1 MTWQLTARWNPWKS
15 RLRHSVSNR
24 GFSKFEVYSVSH
36 SHCHSHPHPHT
47 RTLSNQSTLSAT
59 HSHRLLPC
67 AFAPPVVDSS
77 ATPGALTLTATH
89 THTHTLSLSNQ
100 STLSATHSHRHSQRQ
115 TKPEHSKPR
124 TLEQMAVR
132 WGHGKSA
139 RWSSLV
145 SENQKKKGESLW
157 KFVYLFIFFWFLFWM
172 AGFNFG
178 VEKI

>member
-24 GFSKFEVYSVSH
+24 GFSNFEVYSVSH
-36 SHCHSHPHPHT
+36 SHCNSHPHPHT

-132 WGHGKSA
+132 WDPSVCTLKFF
-139 RWSSLV
+139 
-145 SENQKKKGESLW
+145 SLW
-157 KFVYLFIFFWFLFWM
+157 KPKKKRWVLVKVCLFIYFFLVFVLN
-172 AGFNFG
+172 GRL
-178 VEKI
+178 

>member
-36 SHCHSHPHPHT
+36 SHCNSHPHPHT

-100 STLSATHSHRHSQRQ
+100 KISATHPHRHSQRQ
-115 TKPEHSKPR
+115 TKPEQSKPR
-124 TLEQMAVR
+124 SLEQMAVR

>member
-100 STLSATHSHRHSQRQ
+100 STLTV
-115 TKPEHSKPR
+115 TIKK
-124 TLEQMAVR
+124 
-132 WGHGKSA
+132 
-139 RWSSLV
+139 V
-145 SENQKKKGESLW
+145 SPCESL
-157 KFVYLFIFFWFLFWM
+157 FIYLFIF
-172 AGFNFG
+172 GFCFEWQALILASKRFNSYAF
-178 VEKI
+178 VWNYLYILVWNCN

>member
-36 SHCHSHPHPHT
+36 SHCNSHPHPHT

-100 STLSATHSHRHSQRQ
+100 STLSATHSHRHSQCQ
-115 TKPEHSKPR
+115 TKPKHSKPR
-124 TLEQMAVR
+124 TPTAALPLPRTPTAALPLRTASRAYSTWNKWPSGEILQ
-132 WGHGKSA
+132 SA
-139 RWSSLV
+139 R
-145 SENQKKKGESLW
+145 
-157 KFVYLFIFFWFLFWM
+157 
-172 AGFNFG
+172 
-178 VEKI
+178 

>member
-36 SHCHSHPHPHT
+36 SHCNSHPHPHT

-59 HSHRLLPC
+59 HSHR
-67 AFAPPVVDSS
+67 
-77 ATPGALTLTATH
+77 
-89 THTHTLSLSNQ
+89 
-100 STLSATHSHRHSQRQ
+100 HSQRQ
-115 TKPEHSKPR
+115 TKPEQSKPR
-124 TLEQMAVR
+124 SLEQMAVR